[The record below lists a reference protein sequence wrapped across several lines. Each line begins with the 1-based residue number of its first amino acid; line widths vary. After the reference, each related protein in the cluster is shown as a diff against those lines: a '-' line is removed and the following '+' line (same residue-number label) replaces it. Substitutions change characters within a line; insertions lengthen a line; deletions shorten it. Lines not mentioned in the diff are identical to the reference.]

1 MNKNSIKTIRCTER
15 GIRIFYEKSEQVVSV
30 FYEEKGLSDIQ
41 LSGNKLNGVSYQSVG
56 SSVFNTQ
63 QNKLYKRLIYGVEA
77 MTKSELVEL
86 STAEIRQINRE
97 HRQAVKVLNAWKNQ
111 IVASYIDALFGQIF
125 WHSSI
130 AESMVKFSKEDDYE
144 DLENTLTFKE
154 LGLSKKE
161 VASKLIENGLLPVDF
176 FQIAA

>member
-1 MNKNSIKTIRCTER
+1 MNKTIKTIRCTER
-15 GIRIFYEKSEQVVSV
+15 GIQIFYEHSKRSVSV
-30 FYEEKGLSDIQ
+30 VYEEKGLSDIQ
-41 LSGNKLNGVSYQSVG
+41 LNGNKLNGISYQSIG
-56 SSVFNTQ
+56 SSVFTTQ

-86 STAEIRQINRE
+86 STVEIRQINRD
-97 HRQAVKVLNAWKNQ
+97 HRRAVKILNAWKNQ
-111 IVASYIDALFGQIF
+111 IVASYIDKLFGEMF
-125 WHSSI
+125 WHSTI

-154 LGLSKKE
+154 LGLSKKQ
-161 VASKLIENGLLPVDF
+161 VAGKLIENGLLPVDF